1 MAKTLLIT
9 RPEHD
14 CATRYLS
21 TWSEEI
27 IQKGKKKG
35 ICVIDLY
42 RDKANRARVVG
53 TLEKTNP
60 KLVVLNGHGSEN
72 SVKGHNGEV
81 ILKADDKKAV
91 KDKIIYARSC
101 KSAKK
106 LGQKTI
112 ADGAKTYLGYEK
124 DFIFTYNTNK
134 ISKPLEDKEAALFL
148 EPSNRIPLSLLKN
161 HTAGEANEQSKVLF
175 RKNIE
180 KLLVEGSSSEHY
192 SAITYLYWDM
202 INQVCL
208 GDKEAVLA

>member
-14 CATRYLS
+14 CATIYLS
-21 TWSEEI
+21 KWSKEI
-27 IQKGKKKG
+27 IQKAKKKG
-35 ICVIDLY
+35 LCVIDLH
-42 RDKANRARVVG
+42 RDKANRDRVVG

-72 SVKGHNGEV
+72 SVKGHKDEV
-81 ILKADDKKAV
+81 ILKIDDKKAI

-106 LGQKTI
+106 LGQKIITN
-112 ADGAKTYLGYEK
+112 GARAYLGYTE
-124 DFIFTYNTNK
+124 DFIFTYSVNK
-134 ISKPLEDKEAALFL
+134 TSKPLEDKEAALFL

-161 HTAGEANEQSKVLF
+161 HTAGEANEQSKGLF
-175 RKNIE
+175 KKNIE
-180 KLLVEGSSSEHY
+180 KLLVEGPSSEHY
-192 SAITYLYWDM
+192 SAISYLYWDM